1 MLPTHFLKLITQ
13 TVCWNS
19 FPSELSQKSS
29 TPNSTDSWHASPDQ
43 WSTSPCVKNKK
54 EGRKENVTTYSKI
67 QGRPGSHPHFR
78 LTMLRG
84 GRGLLQHGF
93 VEVAEGPAQILKIDL
108 WVGEFEVMVGV
119 IQGRGALSTFSAWS
133 PCSHCSTIHRSWA
146 LQIEERLD
154 PCPKWGTNTT
164 LSWSPSSPACLH
176 PLPTL
181 QRISICSYFDVVSC
195 AFPTLY
201 PCTYFSYTFFAPLLL
216 IPFFPNL
223 SQISV
228 LILSLSASLFCSPL
242 HYQLIY
248 LLYHR
253 YSIHNFELKDIWL
266 YLTTQSPINPF
277 TQPPT
282 HPSIHLPLWPLP
294 PLLPTWL

>member
-67 QGRPGSHPHFR
+67 QGWPGSHPNFR

-93 VEVAEGPAQILKIDL
+93 VEVAEGPAQILKTDL
-108 WVGEFEVMVGV
+108 WVGAFEVMVGV

-154 PCPKWGTNTT
+154 PRPTWGTNTT

-181 QRISICSYFDVVSC
+181 QRISVCSYFDVVSC
-195 AFPTLY
+195 AFPMLY
-201 PCTYFSYTFFAPLLL
+201 PCTYFSYKLFLP
-216 IPFFPNL
+216 PFFSSL
-223 SQISV
+223 FS
-228 LILSLSASLFCSPL
+228 LIFLKFLFSFSLSLSLSF
-242 HYQLIY
+242 
-248 LLYHR
+248 
-253 YSIHNFELKDIWL
+253 
-266 YLTTQSPINPF
+266 
-277 TQPPT
+277 
-282 HPSIHLPLWPLP
+282 PLWLS
-294 PLLPTWL
+294 LALPTYLPTVSQIFNI